1 MPIIIPK
8 DLPAYQKL
16 EDEFVMVMTEQR
28 AVTQD
33 IRPLRVAIV
42 NLMPTKVVTE
52 TQLARIL
59 ANTPLQVE
67 LDLVSMGSHTTKNTP
82 ASHMDAFYKPFEEIK
97 NHRYDAMIITGA
109 PVENLEFE
117 DVDYWDELEELM
129 EYSKKNVFST
139 MHLCWGA
146 QAGLYHHFGIRKYDL
161 PEKMFGVFKHKLL
174 TRKTNLVKGFD
185 DEFYAPH
192 SRHTEVRA
200 EDIEKVPELRI
211 IATSPEAGVH
221 LVATMD
227 DRQVFVQGHGEYD
240 RETLYNEYIR
250 DKNKGLDIHVPYN
263 YFEDDDPEKP
273 IIVRWRAATYM
284 FFENWLNFVYQETPY
299 DLNDL

>member
-67 LDLVSMGSHTTKNTP
+67 LDLVSMGSHTTKHTP

-146 QAGLYHHFGIRKYDL
+146 QAGLYHHYGIRKYDL